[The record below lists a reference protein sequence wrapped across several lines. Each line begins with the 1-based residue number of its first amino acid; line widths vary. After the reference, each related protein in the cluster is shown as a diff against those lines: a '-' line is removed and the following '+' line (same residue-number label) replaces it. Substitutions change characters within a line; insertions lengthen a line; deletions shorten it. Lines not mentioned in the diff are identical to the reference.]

1 MVVVVMLW
9 QNHWLRLVQRMRL
22 LPQLMSQPLL
32 LLLLVL
38 AHRLLLQRLL
48 LSVVE

>member
-32 LLLLVL
+32 LLVVQ
-38 AHRLLLQRLL
+38 RLLLQRLL

>member
-1 MVVVVMLW
+1 MVVVVVMLW

-32 LLLLVL
+32 LLLLLV
-38 AHRLLLQRLL
+38 QRLL